1 MASQSENAFTQAP
14 HTYASTLGATHTDRQ
29 TTWKLNASGPIC
41 WTGECIKMQLSSSSW
56 TKSSQEMDERNT
68 YNSGAH
74 CHPQTHTYSTALC
87 PGLPGWAGTRKVKPI
102 GILLKQE
109 TVSGTG
115 ISWAICKSAS
125 RSRQMTMLAPHH
137 SVFYRPVALPAN
149 QPTVSKHWR
158 HGAHSPQKT
167 EKLTSNRIETYE
179 TIVVKLAYDSA
190 FIHEKNTA
198 ANLCNNG

>member
-41 WTGECIKMQLSSSSW
+41 RMGECIKMQLSSLSW

-109 TVSGTG
+109 TVSGSG

-137 SVFYRPVALPAN
+137 SVFTGRLPFLPTN
-149 QPTVSKHWR
+149 QLCQSTEGMAPTVHRK
-158 HGAHSPQKT
+158 QKNWLQT
-167 EKLTSNRIETYE
+167 ESKLT
-179 TIVVKLAYDSA
+179 KQL
-190 FIHEKNTA
+190 
-198 ANLCNNG
+198 